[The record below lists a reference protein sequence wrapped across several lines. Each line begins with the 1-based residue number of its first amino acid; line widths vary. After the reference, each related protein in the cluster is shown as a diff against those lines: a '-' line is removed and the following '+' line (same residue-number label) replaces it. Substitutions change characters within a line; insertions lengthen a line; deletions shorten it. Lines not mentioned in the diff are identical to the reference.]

1 MNSEEEEEEDTHL
14 PHHTRHRLTLSQPRI
29 HTPPPPPFLTR
40 FPPKHK
46 LRFIN
51 KTLCTVNSAV
61 FIHVTF
67 ILRAVRQAR
76 RGRLI

>member
-29 HTPPPPPFLTR
+29 RTPAFLTR
-40 FPPKHK
+40 FPPLQHK

-51 KTLCTVNSAV
+51 KSLCTVNSAV

>member
-1 MNSEEEEEEDTHL
+1 MNTEEEED
-14 PHHTRHRLTLSQPRI
+14 PHSPAHTRQRLTLSQPR
-29 HTPPPPPFLTR
+29 TPAPPLPSPQC
-40 FPPKHK
+40 K
-46 LRFIN
+46 LQFIN

-67 ILRAVRQAR
+67 ILRAVHQAR